1 MTGAMPSFMQALG
14 AVKTTLKSIPTIRS
28 NNAALV
34 VFAVRINMVTAA
46 IADRMKEH
54 TSNRQDLYGQ
64 AAAIGIGSTNTNN
77 SIGAITTTYAAN
89 STKPLTDTQ
98 ITILTTHLTQ
108 IQDFLVDHAD
118 RAMVRQVLLHQTT
131 AARLLQ
137 WDRIITAFGRSL
149 GLSRTLQKHDLD
161 QAIQADLLQLPALVK
176 ALAST
181 PKSHMDSNQAIE
193 TIAEIDQCV
202 LGSTAEF
209 PVTLRPEALKTL
221 MKIRSSLNDATSN
234 STDSSVERAALLVHP
249 VIQAS
254 SEESLVI
261 PLLSSSHC
269 QNSQIGPAQHNS
281 NMNIRDPSDT
291 STDVYIHNKVST
303 TGENTVSASNT
314 VIAPCPELTSTP
326 IERSA
331 LDLPSAKL
339 PRMSIPWL
347 RMRPMTVKVADTE
360 TYTSVDSPIVNS
372 VVQKMPQTDMENQKA
387 HVLIT
392 HRESSSVINHSRGN
406 QSPASDSLDLHA
418 SDSLD
423 LHESESQG
431 CDAISGDTLHAHTV
445 DLFNPYQLNQG
456 FISHGNDNN
465 RVVESASPPLSCVDV
480 DASSNEPVKASLNTP
495 KALQP
500 EWGFENEQRILAQFK
515 ASSEQIYPNTHTEV
529 VKRRRR
535 VTWSKYSAVFIN
547 WSNAQVDSKTSD
559 MAASVPRPK
568 RKSKPKAKAIILTDK
583 SADISTDKH
592 IIDLEVTPADNK
604 KTKLKSKL
612 STADSKKTKLKSKL
626 STADSKKT
634 KSKSKLS
641 TADSKKTKLKSKL
654 STTDPKPKKSRT
666 KTSTSQLESSVP
678 VSGSIDTTGLV
689 TGPS

>member
-1 MTGAMPSFMQALG
+1 MTGAMPAFMQTLG

-64 AAAIGIGSTNTNN
+64 ALLLVLDLQILI
-77 SIGAITTTYAAN
+77 IGAITTTYAAN

-98 ITILTTHLTQ
+98 ITILTTTSHNPG
-108 IQDFLVDHAD
+108 FLVDHAD

-176 ALAST
+176 ALLLLLNRIWIPT
-181 PKSHMDSNQAIE
+181 
-193 TIAEIDQCV
+193 TEIDQCV

-418 SDSLD
+418 SDSLN

-465 RVVESASPPLSCVDV
+465 RVVESASPPLSCVNV

-568 RKSKPKAKAIILTDK
+568 RKSKPKAK
-583 SADISTDKH
+583 
-592 IIDLEVTPADNK
+592 VTPADN
-604 KTKLKSKL
+604 
-612 STADSKKTKLKSKL
+612 KKTKLKSKL

-641 TADSKKTKLKSKL
+641 TADKENQVEIKT
-654 STTDPKPKKSRT
+654 
-666 KTSTSQLESSVP
+666 VY
-678 VSGSIDTTGLV
+678 SG
-689 TGPS
+689 